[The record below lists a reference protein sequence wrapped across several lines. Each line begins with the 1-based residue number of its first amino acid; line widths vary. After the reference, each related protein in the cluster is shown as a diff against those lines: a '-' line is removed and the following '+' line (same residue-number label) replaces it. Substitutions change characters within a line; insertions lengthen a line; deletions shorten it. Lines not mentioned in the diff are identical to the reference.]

1 MRRLPTASQLHRAFR
16 CAASEALPHFQSTS
30 EDAERGTMVHAFI
43 EHARKVGRD
52 EALSDLPPDYDGYEF
67 CAALPLNLLPAGGT
81 HELALAWDHEADTA
95 RALPSTGHR
104 DYEEAKPTEFVGTAD
119 YVGREGAAVV
129 VLDYKTGHKYL
140 GPARESRQLR
150 MLALAAAR
158 VEGVDEARAGY
169 CFLREDGTY
178 SFSWAEFDAFDL
190 AAIADELRDLVATLD
205 DAQTAAD
212 VRDARDF
219 HEGEWCDYCPAF
231 NSCPAKMQLARAI
244 GTGDALKELATIE
257 RRIEQMTDAELAR
270 AYEAI
275 ERYDDVAE
283 RVRKAVRAR
292 AAMQPIEL
300 GEGRRLG
307 AVPWP
312 FTSIKPEV
320 AYATVREL
328 HGEAAAEAAV
338 PRRATLGALKKLG
351 DETVAEVERRRGV
364 VTGSKPQVRVHRP

>member
-1 MRRLPTASQLHRAFR
+1 MRRLPTASQLHRAFH
-16 CAASEALPHFQSTS
+16 CAASEVLPHFQSTS
-30 EDAERGTMVHAFI
+30 EVGKNGTTVHRFIETARKDGREVALAQVAEDDAHAFC
-43 EHARKVGRD
+43 
-52 EALSDLPPDYDGYEF
+52 EAV
-67 CAALPLNLLPAGGT
+67 PLDQLPAGGT

-95 RALPSTGHR
+95 RALPSVGHR
-104 DYEEAKPTEFVGTAD
+104 DYGDAKPSEFVGTAD
-119 YVGREGAAVV
+119 YVGRDGAAVV
-129 VLDYKTGHKYL
+129 VLDWKTGHKYL
-140 GPARESRQLR
+140 GPAHESRQLR

-158 VEGVDEARAGY
+158 LEEVDEARVGY

-178 SFSWAEFDAFDL
+178 SFSWASFDAFDL
-190 AAIADELRDLVATLD
+190 AEIADELRDLVSTLD

-212 VRDARDF
+212 VRDPADF

-244 GTGDALKELATIE
+244 GTGEALRDLATIE
-257 RRIEQMTDAELAR
+257 RRVEAMTDAELAR

-300 GEGRRLG
+300 PDGRRLG

-312 FTSIKPEV
+312 FTSVKPDI
-320 AYATVREL
+320 AYQTVREL

-338 PRRATLGALKKLG
+338 PRKATIGALKKLG
-351 DETVAEVERRRGV
+351 PETVAEVERRRGV
-364 VTGSKPQVRVHRP
+364 ITGSKPQVRPHRP